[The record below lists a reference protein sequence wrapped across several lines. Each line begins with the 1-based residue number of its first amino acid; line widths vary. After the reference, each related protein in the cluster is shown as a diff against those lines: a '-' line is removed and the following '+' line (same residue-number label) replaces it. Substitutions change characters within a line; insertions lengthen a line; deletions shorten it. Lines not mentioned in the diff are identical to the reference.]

1 MEIFKLLNA
10 NLVVAQIICFFLVL
24 WLLRRFLW
32 GPTLKMLDQRRERIS
47 ADLKSVEDAKGQVAA
62 LKKDYESHLAKID
75 EEAQVRFKKIEL
87 EAEARAREIKER
99 GRAEASQVIED
110 ARKEI
115 HFEVLRSREELKNDM
130 VDMVVKVTEQM
141 IQEKLTFEQDRKII
155 EGMLAQADKT
165 DEKQD
170 RR

>member
-32 GPTLKMLDQRRERIS
+32 GPALKMLDQRRDRI
-47 ADLKSVEDAKGQVAA
+47 AAELKAVEDAKGHVAT
-62 LKKDYESHLAKID
+62 LKKDYETHLAKID
-75 EEAQVRFKKIEL
+75 EEAQAKFKKIER
-87 EAEARAREIKER
+87 EADDRARELKEQ
-99 GRAEASQVIED
+99 GRVEANQIIED
-110 ARKEI
+110 ARQEI
-115 HFEVLRSREELKNDM
+115 HFEVLRSREELKKDM

-155 EGMLAQADKT
+155 EGMLTEVDK
-165 DEKQD
+165 DHEK
-170 RR
+170 

>member
-32 GPTLKMLDQRRERIS
+32 GPALKMLDQRRDRI
-47 ADLKSVEDAKGQVAA
+47 AAELKAVEDAKGHVAT
-62 LKKDYESHLAKID
+62 LKKDYETHLARID
-75 EEAQVRFKKIEL
+75 EEAQEKFKKIER
-87 EAEARAREIKER
+87 EADERARELKDK
-99 GRAEASQVIED
+99 GREEANQIIED
-110 ARKEI
+110 ARQEI
-115 HFEVLRSREELKNDM
+115 HFEVLRSREELKKDM

-155 EGMLAQADKT
+155 EGMLTEVDK
-165 DEKQD
+165 DHEK
-170 RR
+170 